1 MGMKFPEK
9 NFSMNSQNKEVK
21 RKKTLG
27 IVILEGLT
35 PLNFYALFWCSM
47 VMLIG
52 ITCVSVIQPIFLKEV
67 IKVPQQ
73 HFGKINAN
81 LLLLKEIAVILFLG
95 ISGALSDKYGRKILM
110 TLGLLISGLLFI
122 VFGYAD
128 HIGRATD
135 TNSLIWVFIMRFF
148 YAVTLTFAWPQVFTI
163 LGDYTEHESRGKGN
177 AIIGVLSGIGAMLTF
192 ILISK
197 IPEKFGILAG
207 FYICGGLLIFTA
219 LISHFGIVDRLPKD
233 ISKRKKTIENL
244 KEAMS
249 ALKASPGLK
258 LSYAASFISRAT
270 VAILGTF
277 MMAWAVKI
285 ATTSTIEGHKATATA
300 GMIIGISALAGLITA
315 PLWGIL
321 IDKWGRMPALTLSL
335 FLTGLGFVLM
345 GFITNPFIGL
355 TKVCVIFCGI
365 GQIGLMIASTTL
377 AIDLSPQKVLGS
389 VLGGFNTFGAIGISI
404 IGTIGGFLFDEV
416 SYTSPFVL
424 TGIVNFLVLLWAI
437 IVYKKVPKI
446 TGKSSGAPAH

>member
-1 MGMKFPEK
+1 MGMKFLEK

-35 PLNFYALFWCSM
+35 LLNFYALFWCSM

-52 ITCVSVIQPIFLKEV
+52 ITCVAVIQPIFLKEV

-95 ISGALSDKYGRKILM
+95 IAGALSDKYGRKILM
-110 TLGLLISGLLFI
+110 TLGLLVSGLLFI

-135 TNSLIWVFIMRFF
+135 TNSLIWVFIMRFL

-219 LISHFGIVDRLPKD
+219 LVSHFGIVDRLPKD
-233 ISKRKKTIENL
+233 ISKRKKTIEIL
-244 KEAMS
+244 KEAMD
-249 ALKASPGLK
+249 ALKISPGLK

-270 VAILGTF
+270 VGILGTF
-277 MMAWAVKI
+277 MMTWVVKV
-285 ATTSTIEGHKATATA
+285 ASDSNMDSHKATAVG
-300 GMIIGISALAGLITA
+300 GMVIGISAMAGLVTA
-315 PLWGIL
+315 PFWGIL
-321 IDKWGRMPALTLSL
+321 SDKWGRMPALTLSL

-345 GFITNPFIGL
+345 GFVVNPFSGL
-355 TKVCVIFCGI
+355 TKLCIIFCGI
-365 GQIGLMIASTTL
+365 GQIGLMIVSTTL
-377 AIDLSPQKVLGS
+377 AIDLSPPKVLGS
-389 VLGGFNTFGAIGISI
+389 VLGGFNTLGALGIFV

-416 SYTSPFVL
+416 SYVAPFVL
-424 TGIVNFLVLLWAI
+424 TGAVSFVVLLWAI
-437 IVYKKVPKI
+437 LVYNKVPKI
-446 TGKSSGAPAH
+446 TGKSSGVSAH

>member
-1 MGMKFPEK
+1 MGMKFLEK

-35 PLNFYALFWCSM
+35 LLNFYALFWCSM

-52 ITCVSVIQPIFLKEV
+52 ITCVAVIQPIFLKEV

-95 ISGALSDKYGRKILM
+95 IAGALSDKYGRKILM
-110 TLGLLISGLLFI
+110 TLGLLVSGLLFI

-177 AIIGVLSGIGAMLTF
+177 AIIGIMAGIGAMLTF

-219 LISHFGIVDRLPKD
+219 LVSHFGIVDRLPKD
-233 ISKRKKTIENL
+233 ISKRKKTIEIL
-244 KEAMS
+244 KEAMD
-249 ALKASPGLK
+249 ALKISPGLK

-270 VAILGTF
+270 VGILGTF
-277 MMAWAVKI
+277 MMTWVVKV
-285 ATTSTIEGHKATATA
+285 ASDSNMDSHKATAVG
-300 GMIIGISALAGLITA
+300 GMVIGISAMAGLVTA
-315 PLWGIL
+315 PFWGIL
-321 IDKWGRMPALTLSL
+321 SDKWGRMPSLTLSL
-335 FLTGLGFVLM
+335 FLTGLGFILM
-345 GFITNPFIGL
+345 GFVINPFSGL
-355 TKVCVIFCGI
+355 TKLCVIFCGI
-365 GQIGLMIASTTL
+365 GQVGLMIVSTTL
-377 AIDLSPQKVLGS
+377 AIDLSPKKILGS
-389 VLGGFNTFGAIGISI
+389 VLGGFNILGAAGIFVL
-404 IGTIGGFLFDEV
+404 GNIGGFLFDEV
-416 SYTSPFVL
+416 SYASPFIL
-424 TGIVNFLVLLWAI
+424 TGIVSFLVFLWAV
-437 IVYKKVPKI
+437 IVYKKIPKI
-446 TGKSSGAPAH
+446 TGKASGAPAH

>member
-1 MGMKFPEK
+1 MDSHTH
-9 NFSMNSQNKEVK
+9 NIAT

-27 IVILEGLT
+27 IVVLEGLK

-47 VMLIG
+47 VMLIA
-52 ITCVSVIQPIFLKEV
+52 IVCVPVISSIFLKEV
-67 IKVPQQ
+67 IKVSPQ
-73 HFGKINAN
+73 HFGKINSNLVFLNEIAAI
-81 LLLLKEIAVILFLG
+81 LLLGL
-95 ISGALSDKYGRKILM
+95 SGALSDKYGRKILM
-110 TLGLLISGLLFI
+110 TVGLFVAGLLFI
-122 VFGYAD
+122 AFGYSD
-128 HIGRATD
+128 QIGQATNI
-135 TNSLIWVFIMRFF
+135 NSLVLVFIIRFL
-148 YAVTLTFAWPQVFTI
+148 YAVAITFAWPQVFTI
-163 LGDYTEHESRGKGN
+163 IGDYTEHESRGKGN

-321 IDKWGRMPALTLSL
+321 IDKWGRMPALTSSL